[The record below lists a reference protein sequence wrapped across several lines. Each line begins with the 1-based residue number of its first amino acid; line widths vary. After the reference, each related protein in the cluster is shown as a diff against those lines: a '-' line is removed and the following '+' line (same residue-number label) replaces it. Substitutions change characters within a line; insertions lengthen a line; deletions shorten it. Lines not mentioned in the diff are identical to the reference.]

1 MENRLKDK
9 IVFITGATAG
19 IGKSCAFKFAEVGS
33 RLVLMIRNE
42 EKGKKLVS
50 EIYEKYPDTDIT
62 LLVCDVRDGEKCQE
76 VVDSLPEEL
85 KSIDVLINN
94 AGLAKGLT
102 KVYETSIEDIDTMI
116 DTNIKGLLFVT
127 RAVVPYMLKN
137 NKGHIINLGSVAGVN
152 AYVNGG
158 VYCATKS
165 AVKFITDAL
174 RLELIETPLR
184 VTNIQPGLVETDFSL
199 TRFSGDV
206 EKAKEVYKGIEALT
220 PDDIAEVIVSTANQP
235 PRVQVSEVTIVAQN
249 QADSRTIYRVNK

>member
-19 IGKSCAFKFAEVGS
+19 IGKSCAFKFAEAES
-33 RLVLMIRNE
+33 RLILMIRNE

-50 EIYEKYPDTDIT
+50 EIYAKYPNADIT
-62 LLVCDVRDGEKCQE
+62 LLICDVRDGEKCQE
-76 VVDSLPEEL
+76 IVDSLSEEL
-85 KSIDVLINN
+85 KSIDVLVNN
-94 AGLAKGLT
+94 AGLAKGLS
-102 KVYETSIEDIDTMI
+102 KVYEANIEDINTMI

-199 TRFSGDV
+199 TRFSGDA
-206 EKAKEVYKGIEALT
+206 ERAKEVYKGIEALT
-220 PDDIAEVIVSTANQP
+220 PDDIAEIIVSTANQP
-235 PRVQVSEVTIVAQN
+235 SRVQVSEVTIVAQN